1 VCDRLHIYLTSQ
13 EQRLAIKETFGR
25 LRRRPTYEDCA
36 SHTVIPSQNA
46 SQLRRNSVAEQGDG
60 MALFAAILRQN
71 TLQQYVICT
80 LSEIPTVRACS
91 PKKGRGKISFQ
102 AVGLTRA
109 GCAHWLLYANEA
121 GASWQELTLST
132 ATEKLSGVVNDK
144 ETSEYQGTVIPR
156 NGNAW
161 AYRCQRYFVALPIY
175 ALLMELWIECV
186 GHFASIIELRSII
199 GKHQQGFDLSQ
210 F

>member
-1 VCDRLHIYLTSQ
+1 MRAAPLT
-13 EQRLAIKETFGR
+13 RG
-25 LRRRPTYEDCA
+25 
-36 SHTVIPSQNA
+36 IPSQNA
-46 SQLRRNSVAEQGDG
+46 SQLRRKRVAEQGDG

-71 TLQQYVICT
+71 TLQQCVIRT
-80 LSEIPTVRACS
+80 LSGIRACC
-91 PKKGRGKISFQ
+91 PRKGRGKIKLSSG
-102 AVGLTRA
+102 VPYRA
-109 GCAHWLLYANEA
+109 GCSHWLLYANEA